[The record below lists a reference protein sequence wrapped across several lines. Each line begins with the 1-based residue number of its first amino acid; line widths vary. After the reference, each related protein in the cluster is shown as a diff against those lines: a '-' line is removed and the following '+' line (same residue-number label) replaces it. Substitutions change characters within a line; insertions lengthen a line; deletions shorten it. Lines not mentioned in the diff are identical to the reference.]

1 MGGGGGGWVGGGGGG
16 LCICFVVVVVVVVV
30 AGKAT
35 LKMAVIGISCWLNF
49 TDSTMILGHESKQLN
64 RKVSKPLHVNSFS
77 TSTLHNN
84 TN

>member
-1 MGGGGGGWVGGGGGG
+1 MGG
-16 LCICFVVVVVVVVV
+16 LCVCFVVVVVVVVAA

-35 LKMAVIGISCWLNF
+35 LKMAVTGISCWLNF

-64 RKVSKPLHVNSFS
+64 RKASKRLHVNSFS